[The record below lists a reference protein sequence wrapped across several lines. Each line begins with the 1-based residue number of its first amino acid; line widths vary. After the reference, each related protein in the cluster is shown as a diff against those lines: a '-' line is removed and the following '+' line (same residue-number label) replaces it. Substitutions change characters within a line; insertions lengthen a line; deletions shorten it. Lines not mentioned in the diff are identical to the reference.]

1 MTADGGR
8 DDRPPDSPAN
18 HGSAGAGPG
27 PSPDPGPDSGSDTRG
42 AADRPT
48 EKCGVVGVSVAGEA
62 ARPIYYALYA
72 LQHRGQESAGVVTHD
87 GFQQHEHVEM
97 GLVGDAVGPDDVE
110 RLRGGAG
117 IGHVRYPTAGSVDKA
132 CAQPFSVSFR
142 SGALGLS
149 HNGNL
154 VNADELRRELAAD
167 GHPFTSDGDTE
178 VIAHDLARHLLEHDA
193 VEAVRRTMERVHGSY
208 SLAITLDDTVMG
220 VRDPQGNR
228 PLCLGELDDGYVLA
242 SESAAIDTLG
252 GEFVRDVRPGE
263 LVVLEPDGEG
273 YDSHRLVARDRSA
286 HCFFEHVYFARPD
299 STIDGR
305 LVYEARREMGRR
317 LWTESGIET
326 DVVMP
331 VPDSGRAFASGY
343 AEAAS
348 EADAGTEFAEGLMKN
363 RYVGRTFIM
372 PSAEE
377 REQAVRLK
385 LNPIRSTVEGR
396 SVTLIDD
403 SVVRGTTSTELVS
416 LLDDAGA
423 EAVHLRIGSPP
434 IVAPCYMGIDMATR
448 EELIAATDVTDAD
461 AGEGV
466 ADGATATEVEAVRE
480 QVGADSLAYL
490 SPSGVAAAIGV
501 DRADLCMACVTGEY
515 PYDIDDEATDRDVQR
530 PAVGEPSEAGADD

>member
-1 MTADGGR
+1 MTVDGGA
-8 DDRPPDSPAN
+8 DDHPD
-18 HGSAGAGPG
+18 
-27 PSPDPGPDSGSDTRG
+27 DSHASHEGTDGVVDADADTDQRTARRG
-42 AADRPT
+42 PT
-48 EKCGVVGVSVAGEA
+48 EKCGVVGVSVDGAA
-62 ARPIYYALYA
+62 ARRIYYALYA
-72 LQHRGQESAGVVTHD
+72 LQHRGQESAGIVTHD
-87 GFQQHEHVEM
+87 GFQQHAHVEM

-110 RLRGGAG
+110 RLRGGSG
-117 IGHVRYPTAGSVDKA
+117 IGHVRYPTAGSVDEA

-154 VNADELRRELAAD
+154 VNADELRAELAAD

-178 VIAHDLARHLLEHDA
+178 VIAHDLARHLLEDDH

-208 SLAITLDDTVMG
+208 SLAVTLDDTVMG

-228 PLCLGELDDGYVLA
+228 PLCLGELEDGYVLA

-252 GEFVRDVRPGE
+252 GEFLRDVRPGE
-263 LVVLEPDGEG
+263 LVVLHPGGEG
-273 YDSHRLVARDRSA
+273 YESHQLVDRDRSA

-305 LVYEARREMGRR
+305 LVYDARREMGRR
-317 LWTESGIET
+317 LWAESGIDT

-343 AEAAS
+343 AERAQN
-348 EADAGTEFAEGLMKN
+348 EGADVEFAEGLMKN

-372 PSAEE
+372 PTAEE

-396 SVTLIDD
+396 TVTLIDD
-403 SVVRGTTSTELVS
+403 SIVRGTTSTELVS
-416 LLDDAGA
+416 LLEDAGA

-448 EELIAATDVTDAD
+448 EELIAAPGGNRESDGTLGTDA
-461 AGEGV
+461 A
-466 ADGATATEVEAVRE
+466 AVESVRE
-480 QVGADSLAYL
+480 RIGADSLAYL
-490 SPSGVAAAIGV
+490 SPAGVAAAIGI

-515 PYDIDDEATDRDVQR
+515 PYDVEGEATDREVRR
-530 PAVGEPSEAGADD
+530 PAVTAEADD